1 MDLGGRVTLTTNTT
15 APVTSISIEF
25 RSVGIKLDIFLK
37 IISDNNMKIRQKISS
52 KGPDVTTGGTTTAS
66 FNSRELNTE
75 VVLKDNQILVMGG
88 LMRTDTSKI
97 VEGVAGLM
105 DIPYIRKL
113 FSRENATSSKTE
125 LMIFITPHII
135 STSGDPEIATQ
146 EMKKR
151 LSNLKNKNSQS

>member
-1 MDLGGRVTLTTNTT
+1 
-15 APVTSISIEF
+15 
-25 RSVGIKLDIFLK
+25 
-37 IISDNNMKIRQKISS
+37 MKIRQKISS

>member
-1 MDLGGRVTLTTNTT
+1 
-15 APVTSISIEF
+15 
-25 RSVGIKLDIFLK
+25 
-37 IISDNNMKIRQKISS
+37 MKIRQKISS
-52 KGPDVTTGGTTTAS
+52 KGPDVTTGRTTTAS
-66 FNSRELNTE
+66 FNSREVNTE

-105 DIPYIRKL
+105 NIPYIRKL